1 MTLLEKEGKMVAL
14 ETRDR
19 GRILHPLHHFKCC
32 SRVSELVTKCSVR
45 ALSPSAKAWGR
56 EETASNPSKQ
66 AANSLALGS
75 LSSLPRT
82 PTPRAPNI
90 HRGELKVSVFH

>member
-45 ALSPSAKAWGR
+45 ALSPSARARGR
-56 EETASNPSKQ
+56 EEVVNNHGEQVAK
-66 AANSLALGS
+66 SLD
-75 LSSLPRT
+75 R
-82 PTPRAPNI
+82 
-90 HRGELKVSVFH
+90 KSVV